1 MLGIYKLT
9 LKETISKKIFLT
21 FFILSTLFILLIMFA
36 LNVQVGGVDSKIL
49 LDFLGQGINSNRGN
63 NSFNPKEILG
73 YVQTGIAIAVFF
85 ISIFFSLFA
94 TAGIFPNFLKKG
106 SIDLIISKPIS
117 REMIFVERFL
127 GALTIVGI
135 NIFYI
140 VLLSWIVLSV
150 KFDIWNYNFLLAGLI
165 IFIFFSTLFSL
176 LALVSVITRNTV
188 ISLLIIYFT
197 IFILSPILAGV
208 QRFTILDG
216 TYYKSI
222 IKILHFIL
230 PKVSGTVVMIKNVVM
245 SENYSAAPLLSSSI
259 IGLIAVIAGIG
270 IFKKT
275 DF

>member
-1 MLGIYKLT
+1 MLGVYKLT

-21 FFILSTLFILLIMFA
+21 FFILSTLFIILVMFA
-36 LNVQVGGVDSKIL
+36 LNVKVGGVDSKIL
-49 LDFLGQGINSNRGN
+49 LDFFGQNINANKGEN
-63 NSFNPKEILG
+63 LFDPKEILG

-117 REMIFVERFL
+117 REMIFIERFL

-150 KFDIWNYNFLLAGLI
+150 KFEIWNYNFLFSGLI
-165 IFIFFSTLFSL
+165 IFVFFSTLFSL
-176 LALVSVITRNTV
+176 LSLVAVITRNTV
-188 ISLLIIYFT
+188 VSLLIVYFT
-197 IFILSPILAGV
+197 IFILSPILAGI
-208 QRFTILDG
+208 QKFTILDG
-216 TYYKSI
+216 TYYKSV
-222 IKILHFIL
+222 IKTLHFVL
-230 PKVSGTVVMIKNVVM
+230 PKISETVVMIKEVVM
-245 SENYSAAPLLSSSI
+245 SENYSSAPLVSSSI
-259 IGLIAVIAGIG
+259 IGVIAVLASIS
-270 IFKKT
+270 IFKRI

>member
-1 MLGIYKLT
+1 MAGVYKLT

-21 FFILSTLFILLIMFA
+21 FFVLSTLFIVLIIFA
-36 LNVQVGGVDSKIL
+36 LNVKVGGVDSKIL
-49 LDFLGQGINSNRGN
+49 LDFFGQNFRADQGEQL
-63 NSFNPKEILG
+63 FDPKEILG

-117 REMIFVERFL
+117 RERIFIERFL

-140 VLLSWIVLSV
+140 VLFSWVVLSV
-150 KFDIWNYNFLLAGLI
+150 KFEIWNYNFLFAGLI
-165 IFIFFSTLFSL
+165 IFIFFSILFSL

-188 ISLLIIYFT
+188 ISLLIVYFT

-230 PKVSGTVVMIKNVVM
+230 PKVSETVIMIKDVVM
-245 SENYSAAPLLSSSI
+245 SGNYSMAPLLSSSI
-259 IGLIAVIAGIG
+259 IAFFAILISIN
-270 IFKKT
+270 IFKRI

>member
-1 MLGIYKLT
+1 MLGVYKLT

-21 FFILSTLFILLIMFA
+21 FFVLSTLFIILIMLA
-36 LNVQVGGVDSKIL
+36 LNVKVGGVDSKIL
-49 LDFLGQGINSNRGN
+49 LDFFGQNINGN
-63 NSFNPKEILG
+63 KGENSFDPKEILG

-94 TAGIFPNFLKKG
+94 TAGIFPTFLKKG

-117 REMIFVERFL
+117 REMIFIERFL

-135 NIFYI
+135 NILYI

-150 KFDIWNYNFLLAGLI
+150 KFEIWNYNFLFAGLI

-176 LALVSVITRNTV
+176 LAFVSVITRNTV
-188 ISLLIIYFT
+188 VSLLIVYFT

-208 QRFTILDG
+208 QKLTILDD
-216 TYYKSI
+216 TFYKSI
-222 IKILHFIL
+222 IRTLHFIL
-230 PKVSGTVVMIKNVVM
+230 PKISETVVMIKEVVM
-245 SENYSAAPLLSSSI
+245 AENYSTAPLLSSSI
-259 IGLIAVIAGIG
+259 IGIIAVLASIG
-270 IFKKT
+270 IFKRI

>member
-1 MLGIYKLT
+1 MAGVYKLT

-21 FFILSTLFILLIMFA
+21 FFVLSTLFIVLIIFA
-36 LNVQVGGVDSKIL
+36 LNVKVGGVDSKIL
-49 LDFLGQGINSNRGN
+49 LDFFGQNFRADQGEQL
-63 NSFNPKEILG
+63 FDPKEILG

-117 REMIFVERFL
+117 RERIFIERFL

-140 VLLSWIVLSV
+140 VLFSWVVLSV
-150 KFDIWNYNFLLAGLI
+150 KFEIWNYDFLFAGLI
-165 IFIFFSTLFSL
+165 IFIFFSILFSL

-188 ISLLIIYFT
+188 ISLLIVYFT

-222 IKILHFIL
+222 IKTLHFIL
-230 PKVSGTVVMIKNVVM
+230 PKVSETVIMIKDVVM
-245 SENYSAAPLLSSSI
+245 SGNYSMAPLLSSSI
-259 IGLIAVIAGIG
+259 IAFFAILISIN
-270 IFKKT
+270 IFKRI

>member
-1 MLGIYKLT
+1 MLGVYKLT

-21 FFILSTLFILLIMFA
+21 FFVLSTLFIILIMFA
-36 LNVQVGGVDSKIL
+36 LNVKVGGVDSKIL
-49 LDFLGQGINSNRGN
+49 LDFFGQNVNANQGEKL
-63 NSFNPKEILG
+63 FNPKEILG

-117 REMIFVERFL
+117 REMIFIERFL

-135 NIFYI
+135 NILYI

-150 KFDIWNYNFLLAGLI
+150 KFEIWNYDFLFSGLI
-165 IFIFFSTLFSL
+165 IFIFFSTLFSI
-176 LALVSVITRNTV
+176 LAFVSVITRNTV
-188 ISLLIIYFT
+188 VSLLIVYFT
-197 IFILSPILAGV
+197 IFILSPILAAV
-208 QRFTILDG
+208 QKFTILDG

-222 IKILHFIL
+222 IKTLHFVL
-230 PKVSGTVVMIKNVVM
+230 PKVSETVVMIKEVVM
-245 SENYSAAPLLSSSI
+245 SENYSAAPLISSSI
-259 IGLIAVIAGIG
+259 IGLIAVLASIS
-270 IFKKT
+270 IFKRI

>member
-1 MLGIYKLT
+1 MTGVYKLT

-21 FFILSTLFILLIMFA
+21 FFVLSTLFIVLIIFA
-36 LNVQVGGVDSKIL
+36 LNVKVGGVDSKIL
-49 LDFLGQGINSNRGN
+49 LDFFGQNFRADQGEQL
-63 NSFNPKEILG
+63 FDPKEILG

-117 REMIFVERFL
+117 RERIFVERFL

-140 VLLSWIVLSV
+140 VLFSWVVLSM
-150 KFDIWNYNFLLAGLI
+150 KFEIWNYDFLFAGLI
-165 IFIFFSTLFSL
+165 IFIFFSILFSL

-188 ISLLIIYFT
+188 ISLLIVYFT

-230 PKVSGTVVMIKNVVM
+230 PKVSETVIMIKDVVM
-245 SENYSAAPLLSSSI
+245 SGNYSMAPLLSSSI
-259 IGLIAVIAGIG
+259 IAFFAILISIN
-270 IFKKT
+270 IFKRI